1 VKPTYPRLALAAH
14 MEGTVILEALIG
26 QDGSVHDV
34 KVLRGL
40 GMGLTESAVT
50 AVKKRRYK
58 PGMLQGQPVEFALTV
73 TVQFKLGS

>member
-1 VKPTYPRLALAAH
+1 
-14 MEGTVILEALIG
+14 
-26 QDGSVHDV
+26 V

-40 GMGLTESAVT
+40 GMGCTEAAVD

-58 PGMLQGQPVEFALTV
+58 PGMLDGHPVEFALTV